1 MRTSFLAFAITMSV
15 TMLFHFVYAIRKK
28 QQISKYVAGIHITA
42 FFALISYIITLFTL
56 NERIARLFYGLYFI
70 GIDCLLMAFMD
81 FVLVFTEE
89 QFKRQPTKSI
99 RTAAG
104 IIAFLDTCAFIAN
117 AVSGNASQSPS
128 FTLSQYSV
136 NGHFISWLVSY
147 RIGFIFHSVFDYSLA
162 IWIAFILGKKAIS
175 AKPFYRNKFIALGAL
190 FLLVMFFNLSFMI
203 FSATFRFSILMYSIS
218 VIGVTHLTFLIIPK
232 EISAKIKLIIAE
244 NINNAVICFD
254 ISGKCIFMNRLAKEI
269 FETEENCLK
278 FYREYNALGKDFI
291 KKREKL
297 TKGGS
302 TRTFIVFAN
311 RLRDSKDRKIGTY
324 MKFEDITEEERQL
337 EAEKYRATHDELT
350 GLLNRRCFFKYAE
363 DEIRQHPEIARFFI
377 CMNVRNFR
385 LANDIFG
392 EKFCNEFLKK
402 IAATLTRITSCD
414 TLLGRI
420 SGGKFAILIKKAEFE
435 QNSFLS
441 EIEKSQI
448 ETSTVKYR
456 FDINMGIYDVND
468 PHESAA
474 SMFDKAS
481 LALKRIKDDYERSVE
496 YYNEAL
502 MEQLIREKQIISRFD
517 TAIAE
522 GQFSMFLQPQ
532 VSSSTLKI
540 VGAEALVRWYDTS
553 EDVMIPPGEFVP
565 VLEKTGFIYRLD
577 KFIWEEAVKKLADWG
592 GRGIDFYI
600 AVNISAKDFYY
611 LDIYKT
617 FTELVTEY
625 GVNPRMLKLEIT
637 ETVLMQDFNMHSKIL
652 ARLQEFGF
660 CIEMDDFGSGYS
672 SLNVLKNIK
681 MDVLKIDMAFLKQTE
696 NVNKSTMILD
706 SIVKMAKRL
715 GMTIITEGVENEYQ
729 VDFLKRIG
737 CDIFQG
743 YFYSK
748 PVSVAA
754 FEEMYTEGTN

>member
-1 MRTSFLAFAITMSV
+1 MFLQPQVSSSTLKIVGAE
-15 TMLFHFVYAIRKK
+15 
-28 QQISKYVAGIHITA
+28 
-42 FFALISYIITLFTL
+42 AL
-56 NERIARLFYGLYFI
+56 
-70 GIDCLLMAFMD
+70 
-81 FVLVFTEE
+81 
-89 QFKRQPTKSI
+89 
-99 RTAAG
+99 
-104 IIAFLDTCAFIAN
+104 
-117 AVSGNASQSPS
+117 
-128 FTLSQYSV
+128 
-136 NGHFISWLVSY
+136 
-147 RIGFIFHSVFDYSLA
+147 
-162 IWIAFILGKKAIS
+162 
-175 AKPFYRNKFIALGAL
+175 
-190 FLLVMFFNLSFMI
+190 
-203 FSATFRFSILMYSIS
+203 
-218 VIGVTHLTFLIIPK
+218 
-232 EISAKIKLIIAE
+232 
-244 NINNAVICFD
+244 
-254 ISGKCIFMNRLAKEI
+254 
-269 FETEENCLK
+269 
-278 FYREYNALGKDFI
+278 
-291 KKREKL
+291 
-297 TKGGS
+297 
-302 TRTFIVFAN
+302 
-311 RLRDSKDRKIGTY
+311 
-324 MKFEDITEEERQL
+324 
-337 EAEKYRATHDELT
+337 
-350 GLLNRRCFFKYAE
+350 
-363 DEIRQHPEIARFFI
+363 
-377 CMNVRNFR
+377 VRW
-385 LANDIFG
+385 
-392 EKFCNEFLKK
+392 
-402 IAATLTRITSCD
+402 
-414 TLLGRI
+414 
-420 SGGKFAILIKKAEFE
+420 
-435 QNSFLS
+435 
-441 EIEKSQI
+441 
-448 ETSTVKYR
+448 Y
-456 FDINMGIYDVND
+456 D